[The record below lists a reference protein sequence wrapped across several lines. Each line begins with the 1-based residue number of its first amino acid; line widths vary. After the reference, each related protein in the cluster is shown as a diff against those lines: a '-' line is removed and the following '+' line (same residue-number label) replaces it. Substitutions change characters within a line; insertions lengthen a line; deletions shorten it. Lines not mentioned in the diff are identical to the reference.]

1 MSPKKDAAARSS
13 DREAE
18 HGGNRESPTLEEYR
32 SLILYAIWMIV
43 LAGLVLWAAYQV
55 RNILLLIYISGILA
69 VGFSPIVR
77 LIERQK
83 ALPIGTQRFPRW
95 LAILVLYLVIIGA
108 LTGIGFLVFPPLVD
122 QAQQLWTALPG
133 MFDRAQTFLISKGLL
148 DHPLTLREAVE
159 RAPVSGSTDAVGT
172 VFGTIAGVVGGVFG
186 FFTILILTFYLLV
199 EADQLRNSFLRL
211 FPRSRRARAASASRD
226 ITVKVSAWLGGQLL
240 LATTIGVTTAIG
252 LWLLGVPFFYVLAL
266 VAGIGELI
274 PIVGPIVSAI
284 PAIAVAATVSWQKA
298 LFVLI
303 FFVVQQQFEN
313 HVLVPKVMS
322 RQVGVSAVTVIV
334 SLLIGG
340 NLLGIL
346 GAILAVPTA
355 AILQVVF
362 SELTRE

>member
-1 MSPKKDAAARSS
+1 
-13 DREAE
+13 
-18 HGGNRESPTLEEYR
+18 
-32 SLILYAIWMIV
+32 
-43 LAGLVLWAAYQV
+43 
-55 RNILLLIYISGILA
+55 
-69 VGFSPIVR
+69 
-77 LIERQK
+77 
-83 ALPIGTQRFPRW
+83 
-95 LAILVLYLVIIGA
+95 
-108 LTGIGFLVFPPLVD
+108 
-122 QAQQLWTALPG
+122 
-133 MFDRAQTFLISKGLL
+133 
-148 DHPLTLREAVE
+148 
-159 RAPVSGSTDAVGT
+159 
-172 VFGTIAGVVGGVFG
+172 
-186 FFTILILTFYLLV
+186 
-199 EADQLRNSFLRL
+199 
-211 FPRSRRARAASASRD
+211 
-226 ITVKVSAWLGGQLL
+226 
-240 LATTIGVTTAIG
+240 
-252 LWLLGVPFFYVLAL
+252 

-284 PAIAVAATVSWQKA
+284 PAIAVAATVSLQKA